1 MSKRESS
8 VGLVLMLLVTF
19 GLSAAGLWWA
29 HQYSF
34 GTHLIVENQQERQVN
49 TSKTIPPKPK
59 NTPISANVV
68 TSISPKSTIKPEIQ
82 NKPSPT
88 VKQTSV
94 KVKAKTK
101 TAADLK
107 KSPVREQIKFTL
119 DSPHI
124 TEDGHIA
131 LEQLANKIKSY
142 DGEGVSIRINAP
154 AGESDFSQ
162 SIAQQ
167 RGEEIAGYLRDRGLT
182 HKIII
187 SKKGAIE
194 SINQTRNQPIEI
206 SLFKN

>member
-19 GLSAAGLWWA
+19 GLSAAALWWA
-29 HQYSF
+29 HQYNF
-34 GTHLIVENQQERQVN
+34 GTHLTVESQQEIQVN
-49 TSKTIPPKPK
+49 PSKIIPPKPK
-59 NTPISANVV
+59 NTPISANAVA
-68 TSISPKSTIKPEIQ
+68 SITPKSTIKPEIQ
-82 NKPSPT
+82 SKPSPT
-88 VKQTSV
+88 VKQASV
-94 KVKAKTK
+94 KTKTK

-107 KSPVREQIKFTL
+107 KSPVKEQIKFTL
-119 DSPHI
+119 DSPNI
-124 TEDGHIA
+124 TEDGHFA

-154 AGESDFSQ
+154 AGESNFSQ
-162 SIAQQ
+162 NLAQK

-194 SINQTRNQPIEI
+194 STNQTRNQPIEI